1 MAKFRVHGT
10 TTVEIIVDIDA
21 ESYEEAINKAN
32 EDFGSING
40 GASDDNGEFRVDGE
54 DDIKFIFDEDFDYKW
69 AEKIEEVDGK

>member
-40 GASDDNGEFRVDGE
+40 GLRMIMANSELM
-54 DDIKFIFDEDFDYKW
+54 
-69 AEKIEEVDGK
+69 EKMTSNLFLMKILIISGQRK